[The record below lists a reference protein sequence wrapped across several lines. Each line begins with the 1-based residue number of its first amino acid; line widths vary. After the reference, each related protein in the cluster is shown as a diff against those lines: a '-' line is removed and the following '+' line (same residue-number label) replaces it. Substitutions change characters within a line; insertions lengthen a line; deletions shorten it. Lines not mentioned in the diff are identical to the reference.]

1 MPVSN
6 FWGATINRSVP
17 GQITLTL
24 SDPARPELP
33 PVSITQPWDGGK
45 ATKSDLRAAWSLIEE
60 AIGPWEIANE
70 SLWHWRCQYAR
81 MAFKAMDYA
90 DAAAAASGQA
100 RTRLNEKRTRII
112 ALRDQY
118 RALAGE

>member
-1 MPVSN
+1 MPASN

-24 SDPARPELP
+24 SDSLRPELP
-33 PVSITQPWDGGK
+33 LVSITVPWDGGK
-45 ATKSDLRAAWSLIEE
+45 ATKSDLRAAWHLIEA

-90 DAAAAASGQA
+90 DVIAALPANQRAPWTA
-100 RTRLNEKRTRII
+100 KRNRII
-112 ALRDQY
+112 TFRDQY